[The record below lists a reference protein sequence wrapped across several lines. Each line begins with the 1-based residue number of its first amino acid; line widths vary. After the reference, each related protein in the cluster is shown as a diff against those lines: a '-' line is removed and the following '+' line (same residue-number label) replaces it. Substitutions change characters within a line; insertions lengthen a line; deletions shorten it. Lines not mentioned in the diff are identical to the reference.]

1 MKRTLITITALFT
14 LCSFAVAE
22 DPSEIARQRNE
33 QIARD
38 AANLKDLDTQIT
50 GFESDLA
57 KEEKTSLD
65 LQATQTT
72 LATEGKQLVSDA
84 HDMMAQD
91 KAYGTEVKQQIA
103 ECPAS
108 TTDATLAERCHTWKG
123 RLDKKQSNLRLLRKN
138 FTDRKNKFLIAKNKL
153 DQDMAANNKALEHF
167 RYSIPKMKI
176 QRDRILEGLWKINL
190 DVKNCRAAIEGS
202 SEEHMHAVCGQMW
215 DGNKAYPQFSPE
227 PVDGKKP

>member
-1 MKRTLITITALFT
+1 MRRILITITALFT
-14 LCSFAVAE
+14 LSSFAMAE
-22 DPSEIARQRNE
+22 DPSEIARQRDE

-38 AANLKDLDTQIT
+38 AANLKEADAQIAE
-50 GFESDLA
+50 FESDLT
-57 KEEKTSLD
+57 KEEKTSVD

-72 LATEGKQLVSDA
+72 LAAEGKQLVSDA

-103 ECPAS
+103 ECPA
-108 TTDATLAERCHTWKG
+108 TTKDAALAERCHTWKA
-123 RLDKKQSNLRLLRKN
+123 RLDKQQGDLRLLRKN
-138 FTDRKNKFLIAKNKL
+138 FTERKNKFLIAKNKL
-153 DQDMAANNKALEHF
+153 DQDTAANKKALEHF

-227 PVDGKKP
+227 PVDGRKP